1 MPIIIHCYKEDFET
15 VRKIPRQL
23 GILYES
29 IENNFIEKSGIED
42 ETKIKNLKNNIIPII
57 SKKVFQI
64 KEEIKN

>member
-29 IENNFIEKSGIED
+29 IENKFLKISGIDD
-42 ETKIKNLKNNIIPII
+42 ESKLKILQNNIIPII
-57 SKKVFQI
+57 SKRIFEI
-64 KEEIKN
+64 SEEKK

>member
-1 MPIIIHCYKEDFET
+1 M
-15 VRKIPRQL
+15 RKIPRQL

-42 ETKIKNLKNNIIPII
+42 ETKIKILKNNIIPII
-57 SKKVFQI
+57 SKKVFEI